1 MDMKHLALIGSA
13 LLLTLL
19 AASGCGEQQGIP
31 SDRAAADSTL
41 IPDSEVTGARIY
53 LYDKGSKTAEVLAD
67 RIVKFEKIDSTM
79 AYNLDIDVLDTTGS
93 ITSELT
99 GDSGVIREVTGEI
112 DVHGDVLLVS
122 GSGRRLQTD
131 FLHWDS
137 KNNLLTTDTTHH
149 VRVTEEQ
156 SIVSGWG
163 LEADLN
169 VDRYRI
175 LKDVTG
181 EIIDAD
187 QISGD

>member
-1 MDMKHLALIGSA
+1 MKKAVVITTA
-13 LLLTLL
+13 LLVLL
-19 AASGCGEQQGIP
+19 VAPGCGDQQG
-31 SDRAAADSTL
+31 SLSERAAADSSL

-53 LYDKGSKTAEVLAD
+53 LYDKGSKTAEVLAE
-67 RIVKFEKIDSTM
+67 RIVKYEKIDSTM
-79 AYNLDIDVLDTTGS
+79 AYALDIDVLDSTGN

-99 GDSGVIREVTGEI
+99 GDSGVIREATGEI
-112 DVHGDVLLVS
+112 DVFGEVELIS
-122 GSGRRLQTD
+122 RSGRRLETD

-149 VRVTEEQ
+149 VRVIEEQ
-156 SIVSGWG
+156 SIVRGRG

-181 EIIDAD
+181 EIADPD
-187 QISGD
+187 QISPR